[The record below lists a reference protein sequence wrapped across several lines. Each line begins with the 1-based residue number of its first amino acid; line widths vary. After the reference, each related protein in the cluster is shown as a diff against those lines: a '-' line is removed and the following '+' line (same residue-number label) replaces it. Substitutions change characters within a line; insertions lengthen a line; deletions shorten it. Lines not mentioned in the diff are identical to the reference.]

1 MNSTDSRDWGQG
13 GEAGPGRLL
22 RAGPA
27 RALSFTAA
35 ALFCLVIVLY
45 PQLLVRHGGP
55 PNHGALVLG
64 FGGPEQVA
72 EKNRVYRRA
81 FAERDPAHCHRS
93 YLADYLVAVRG
104 VEVIHIRDATETT
117 AHVRSPLARVD
128 GSRLVYDL
136 GQRELF

>member
-13 GEAGPGRLL
+13 GGAGPGRLL

-64 FGGPEQVA
+64 LIGMAAGFVHGVGFEPRRPLFRILLGPLSA
-72 EKNRVYRRA
+72 W
-81 FAERDPAHCHRS
+81 
-93 YLADYLVAVRG
+93 LLL
-104 VEVIHIRDATETT
+104 
-117 AHVRSPLARVD
+117 PL
-128 GSRLVYDL
+128 GTWLL
-136 GQRELF
+136 LT